1 MKKLMFAN
9 VIIALLSMVSASA
22 FAASNSWAVNAS
34 GNWVDAGNWTGSVVP
49 GATGTTANTDTATFS
64 TSLTTTSDITVDA
77 GRNVKFIVFGNPSTF
92 GYNLTGNPLLLTNGG
107 TIISNATGDF
117 ANINTISSD
126 IQIQGNAGTAT
137 FTSNDSQRLL
147 IGAVTGVSTG
157 LNLTGLTLDGTSV
170 STNNK
175 TGVIDGRL
183 AVTKVGTGTWTL
195 SGNNTYTGSTTVF
208 NGRLIDS
215 GSIGNSDLTVSGR
228 QATFDLGGGHSDTVG
243 TVTLIANGTIAGSSG
258 STLTSNAAYN
268 LQQGLV
274 SAYLAGTANL
284 TKTTV
289 EGVILTGDNS
299 YVGATLVNEGT
310 LRIENGNALGDSI
323 AGTTVAGGATLE
335 IGTGSPGLIIPE
347 SLTINGQGVLNAG
360 ALDNE
365 TGNNTITGQITLGS
379 DARIET
385 DGGSTLTL
393 DSVTAITGS
402 GNALSVNAEGNTIIN
417 SSIATGTG
425 TLTKDGIGILELNGA
440 NTYTGLTTITAG
452 TVKLGN
458 ANGLG
463 TTAAGT
469 TVSATGAALDLN
481 GQIVGAEA
489 VTLNG
494 TGVGSSGALYN
505 SNATLASLSGLVTL
519 AGDSTIT
526 STGSGGLT
534 FTGGINENGK
544 TLTLNGAAGTREIN
558 VDNNAISGVAGSN
571 LVVDNVTVNLNVENT
586 YIGSTAIINGATL
599 NANATDALPNSVGGR
614 TAVSMD
620 QGGGGGS
627 TLVLSNGANQSI
639 ASLTGEITSRVILV
653 GNLTIGAADLGTT
666 TFAGVISG
674 EGSLTKDRT
683 NTLTL
688 SNSNTYGGKTTI
700 ADGTLSINNVN
711 TSATAN
717 QSLGTN
723 AAVDLGVAI
732 TSSGIL
738 NYTGAAGTLA
748 KNINVLGNGLDTI
761 QNNGTGLLTLSGNVV
776 KDGTVLT
783 LKGGNLGIDVT
794 GTISGSSVN
803 SDLIIDGGTTTLSA
817 ANTYIGPTSIINGAT
832 LNANALDALPTS
844 GGDRTAVSM
853 DQTGIGGSTLA
864 LVGFDQSIASLTGV
878 NSSRVNLNGN
888 NLTIG
893 TTGGA
898 TTFAGIISGA
908 GGSLT
913 KDGASTQVLSGENN
927 YTGTTTISA
936 GTLQAGADNAFSAGS
951 ATTLG
956 AAGTLDLNDS
966 ANTINALAGAAGSK
980 VLLGSAT
987 LTTGD
992 ATNTT
997 FAGVIS
1003 ETGNVIKQGTGI
1015 LTLSGTNTYTGTTT
1029 INAGTLQAEAANSFS
1044 AGSATTLGAAGTL
1057 DLNNFANRID
1067 VLAGASGSKVLL
1079 DAATLTTGK
1088 DATNSTFAGV
1098 ISETGNVIKQG
1109 TGILTLSGTNTYTG
1123 TTTINAGTL
1132 QAEAANSFSAGS
1144 ATTVGGTGTLDLNNF
1159 ANRIDVLIGEVGSKV
1174 LLDAATLTT
1183 GKNAINTTFAGVIS
1197 ETGNVIKQGTG
1208 SLTLSGANT
1217 YTGNTDINAGTLI
1230 VDGSIASSLLTS
1242 VNSGGTLAGSG
1253 TTGEVIINSGGI
1265 LSPGNSPGTLTSI
1278 GATYGGGGTY
1288 LWQINNATG
1297 VAGSTT
1303 GWDLHNITPGAL
1315 NISATSGNQFT
1326 IDITGLNA
1334 GNTSGKVVNFNKNLD
1349 YTWRIASATGGVN
1362 GFSADKFNLATARFI
1377 DNNSITGTKSNGS
1390 FSIVNTGNDLV
1401 LLYTHAADNPTIN
1414 QGPVADA
1421 GTINSDRAILN
1432 NFTGVSI
1439 DRVEKVNMALR
1450 GLAASKSIS
1459 SCDAGLWVK
1468 GFGSYLSQS
1477 ARDGI
1482 AGYNAWNAGTALGV
1496 DHCFSD
1502 ALILGISGGY
1512 AYGNV
1517 NSVNNDNTVI
1527 NSAQTSV
1534 YGGYQDKI
1542 RPFFID
1548 TALTFAYN
1556 WQVGRRNIIDGNT
1569 LLGRA
1574 NANYNG
1580 QQYGA
1585 YVGGGYSF
1593 NLTDTIR
1600 FTPLASLQYNNMH
1613 LNGYTESGAGALN
1626 LTIASQNYN
1635 QLQSGLGARISTIWD
1650 NQWGRLT
1657 PEVHSKW
1664 LYDFFGDPFAVT
1676 SNFNGGGAG
1685 FGTNGAKPAVN
1696 SFNVGGELKM
1706 EFKKAEEI
1714 AIIGR
1719 VDTQIK
1725 EGFSGVFGSLTIR
1738 F

>member
-1044 AGSATTLGAAGTL
+1044 AGSATT
-1057 DLNNFANRID
+1057 
-1067 VLAGASGSKVLL
+1067 
-1079 DAATLTTGK
+1079 
-1088 DATNSTFAGV
+1088 
-1098 ISETGNVIKQG
+1098 
-1109 TGILTLSGTNTYTG
+1109 
-1123 TTTINAGTL
+1123 
-1132 QAEAANSFSAGS
+1132 
-1144 ATTVGGTGTLDLNNF
+1144 VGGTGTLDLNNF

-1450 GLAASKSIS
+1450 GLAGSKSVS
-1459 SCDAGLWVK
+1459 SCDAGLWIK

-1477 ARDGI
+1477 ARSGI